1 MTQLDNSHF
10 ELHSANKDKIY
21 RQEKL
26 KKSNKAYIIIKVEAL
41 NKKLNMHPMYK
52 AEDATVVF
60 KNKDG
65 VLHKVDVPG
74 LIQAYKNEKS
84 IKWKKVDVT

>member
-10 ELHSANKDKIY
+10 ELHSANKDKKY

-26 KKSNKAYIIIKVEAL
+26 KKSDKAYIIIKVEAL

-60 KNKDG
+60 KNKYG
-65 VLHKVDVPG
+65 KLNKIDVPR
-74 LIQAYKNEKS
+74 LIRVFNNNIWQHKRSVK
-84 IKWKKVDVT
+84 

>member
-26 KKSNKAYIIIKVEAL
+26 KKSDKAYIIIKVEAL
-41 NKKLNMHPMYK
+41 NKKLNIHPMYN

-65 VLHKVDVPG
+65 VLHKVDVPE

-84 IKWKKVDVT
+84 IK